1 MPGVSAGN
9 LTVSVMHTIS
19 TLAAIAS
26 VGVYA
31 KLPLATMFGR
41 KGKIKNSQVEGVVS
55 LSIPSKQAWHSDGD
69 DSDSSV
75 QTQVESRPDQA
86 AILSPARRARPLS
99 ERSLQIKKALEG

>member
-31 KLPLATMFGR
+31 KLPAGHDVWEKR
-41 KGKIKNSQVEGVVS
+41 
-55 LSIPSKQAWHSDGD
+55 
-69 DSDSSV
+69 
-75 QTQVESRPDQA
+75 
-86 AILSPARRARPLS
+86 
-99 ERSLQIKKALEG
+99 